1 MSIHEGLSALP
12 GRVLSRRRISSP
24 AKNPI
29 AYASWTAARSTSFK
43 ARRVQRIFSLGKVQR
58 LLTAVSTRLS
68 ATLGSS
74 SLGMW
79 TCIAPVLPEYKI
91 PHQTEHSMRRSSGY
105 LLCGDRCSD
114 FRSLGDLLLR
124 LLNGSLLR
132 RHFHWTFSAAFFAAV
147 FFAAR
152 FFATAGFS
160 ACFAAWNAAQRFF
173 VASPIARLP
182 ASLSFRFGASDAAAG
197 DCCGSEGRLDS
208 AHRFRCASP
217 MCFRAAVLIFRR
229 LPFGPAGVAAG
240 SERPPR
246 SMVQIG

>member
-1 MSIHEGLSALP
+1 MSIHEGLSSLP

-91 PHQTEHSMRRSSGY
+91 PHQSEHSMRRSSGY

-132 RHFHWTFSAAFFAAV
+132 RHFHWTLYRRFLGSGLLRSTLLCHGWLLRLLRRMERRPTFLRGFTNRPSASGTELPFALRGFGRGGWLRLRLRWSLGVSPPFPLGITDAFPGGCTQLSPF
-147 FFAAR
+147 
-152 FFATAGFS
+152 GF
-160 ACFAAWNAAQRFF
+160 R
-173 VASPIARLP
+173 ASP
-182 ASLSFRFGASDAAAG
+182 
-197 DCCGSEGRLDS
+197 
-208 AHRFRCASP
+208 
-217 MCFRAAVLIFRR
+217 
-229 LPFGPAGVAAG
+229 
-240 SERPPR
+240 
-246 SMVQIG
+246 